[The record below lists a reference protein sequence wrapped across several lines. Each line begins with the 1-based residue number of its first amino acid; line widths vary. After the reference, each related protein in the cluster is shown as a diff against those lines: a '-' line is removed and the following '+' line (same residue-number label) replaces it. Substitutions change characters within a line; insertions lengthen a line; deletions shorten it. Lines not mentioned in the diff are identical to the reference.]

1 MTTNEPVKS
10 GNGPERKNRVL
21 LSSGSLSGFGLDGVL
36 AAAAATGFDGVELIV
51 DEHEETVRPT
61 VIRELCRRRGIPIP
75 VVHSPFDFLNP
86 PGWEKDETARVKRS
100 VALAEEIGADSV
112 VLHTPYYADR
122 EFRRWLEE
130 DLLSFQETTRIVL
143 LVENMPCYRKPFGR
157 LGRFLGAP
165 DLLERDRKG
174 PWRLVP
180 DSLLPRCFPLSEP
193 ERMARFPHIVL
204 DTTHLGT
211 GGLDPAE
218 VFTRL
223 GDRVKHIHLSN
234 FDGREHLELR
244 SGFLDLAGF
253 LRRTAAESYSGGYC
267 LELISERFPS
277 REKEAVLALLRDNLA
292 FIHAHARIEH
302 RA

>member
-1 MTTNEPVKS
+1 
-10 GNGPERKNRVL
+10 
-21 LSSGSLSGFGLDGVL
+21 LSGFGLDGIL
-36 AAAAATGFDGVELIV
+36 AAAATAGFDGVELIV
-51 DEHEETVRPT
+51 DEHEETVRPLI
-61 VIRELCRRRGIPIP
+61 IRELCRSRNIPIP

-86 PGWEKDETARVKRS
+86 PGWEKDEVSRVKRS

-122 EFRRWLEE
+122 VFRRWLEE
-130 DLLSFQETTRIVL
+130 DLAALQGTTRIML

-157 LGRFLGAP
+157 LGRFLGAS

-174 PWRLVP
+174 PWRLIP
-180 DSLLPRCFPLSEP
+180 EFLLPRCFPLSDP

-223 GDRVKHIHLSN
+223 GERVRHIHLSN

-244 SGFLDLAGF
+244 SGCLDLAEF
-253 LRRTAAESYSGGYC
+253 LRRTATESYPGGYC
-267 LELISERFPS
+267 LELVSERFPS
-277 REKEAVLALLRDNLA
+277 RNPDSIPALLRDNLA
-292 FIHAHARIEH
+292 FIREHARIEH
-302 RA
+302 GA